1 MHLILL
7 IHSTILFSCSFHGYC
22 FSSGDK
28 GEKGLP
34 GIPGGKGKAGI
45 ICSFFFFFK
54 LIFIVVWLLYN
65 VVLVSTLQQNE
76 SATFS
81 LSIPLLTDI
90 QVAFLFNF

>member
-7 IHSTILFSCSFHGYC
+7 MKSTILFSCSFHGYC

-45 ICSFFFFFK
+45 IMFIFFFLK
-54 LIFIVVWLLYN
+54 LISIVVWLLYN
-65 VVLVSTLQQNE
+65 VVLVSTIQQNE
-76 SATFS
+76 SATS
-81 LSIPLLTDI
+81 LSIPLLIDI
-90 QVAFLFNF
+90 QVAFPFNF

>member
-7 IHSTILFSCSFHGYC
+7 LNSTILFNCSFHGYC

-45 ICSFFFFFK
+45 ICSFF
-54 LIFIVVWLLYN
+54 
-65 VVLVSTLQQNE
+65 
-76 SATFS
+76 
-81 LSIPLLTDI
+81 
-90 QVAFLFNF
+90 LF

>member
-7 IHSTILFSCSFHGYC
+7 INSTILFSCSFHGYC

-81 LSIPLLTDI
+81 LSIPLLIDI